1 MTPTVEPVVNDF
13 RFQGSYTLQ
22 SGNRL
27 TIEILAKRVST
38 EEKLQEVKYS
48 FSYGNKETR
57 DDVKEARHHLNEAL
71 AECGLNADDLDQPKK
86 AR

>member
-1 MTPTVEPVVNDF
+1 MTPTVTPVVNDF
-13 RFQGSYTLQ
+13 RFQGSYNLQ

-27 TIEILAKRVST
+27 TIELLAKRVST
-38 EEKLQEVKYS
+38 EEKLQDIKYT

-57 DDVKEARHHLNEAL
+57 DDVKEARIHLNEAL
-71 AECGLNADDLDQPKK
+71 AECGLNADDLEQDKK